1 MLVVGCMLAVGAGEA
16 SAAPLTTVRV
26 SVPATGGQANGDS
39 TGAVVSADGTTV
51 AFDSTATNLSLRADT
66 NHARDVFVRNL
77 ATGRTR
83 RVSVS
88 SHEQQAAGTSHVI
101 AISRDGRR
109 VLFDSTAPNLVPGDT
124 NGQRDVFVRDLV
136 SGTTRQADRDS
147 GGARPSF
154 SRCCPSFGLDLSAS
168 GRWVLFATGR
178 SQPRPGGQLD
188 RDLPARSE
196 DTRDENGCALRQL
209 RRAGRGP
216 GVVRR
221 QSGRLQHRR
230 PRKRRLSRES
240 FILQRHPNHTRSA
253 IGASLGDGST
263 VADMAE
269 GGRLVLLTVFSL
281 GTDGAE
287 VFLVDRQAHTST
299 RVDVSG
305 AAPFTTHAIAQ
316 AMSGDGR
323 FATFLSAHAGFVAG
337 DTNGRFDVFRRD
349 LVGATTARISLSAT
363 GGQLGHNSLGGAM
376 TGDGGAVVF
385 WAGDGVTPGRRQLSQ
400 RRIPPRPVP
409 LARRTSR
416 IRPADRLLHHHR
428 LRLAQAR
435 HAHQHLELLLGD
447 DADSVGVIAVVASR
461 VPERGTRI
469 GGRDADANRR
479 RPR

>member
-39 TGAVVSADGTTV
+39 TSAVVSADGTTV

-136 SGTTRQADRDS
+136 SGTTRQVDRDS

-154 SRCCPSFGLDLSAS
+154 SRCCPSFGLDISAS
-168 GRWVLFATGR
+168 GRWVLFATGAPNLVPAGSSIGIFLHDLKTHVTR
-178 SQPRPGGQLD
+178 TVALSDNFVARVAGQVSFDANRIAYSIGGIGSGDFPG
-188 RDLPARSE
+188 
-196 DTRDENGCALRQL
+196 
-209 RRAGRGP
+209 
-216 GVVRR
+216 
-221 QSGRLQHRR
+221 
-230 PRKRRLSRES
+230 ES

-281 GTDGAE
+281 GTSGAE

-305 AAPFTTHAIAQ
+305 AAPFTTQAIAQ

-349 LVGATTARISLSAT
+349 LVGGTTARISLSAT
-363 GGQLGHNSLGGAM
+363 GAQLGHNSFGGAM
-376 TGDGGAVVF
+376 TGDGGDVVF
-385 WAGDGVTPGRRQLSQ
+385 WAGDGVTPG
-400 RRIPPRPVP
+400 
-409 LARRTSR
+409 
-416 IRPADRLLHHHR
+416 
-428 LRLAQAR
+428 
-435 HAHQHLELLLGD
+435 
-447 DADSVGVIAVVASR
+447 
-461 VPERGTRI
+461 
-469 GGRDADANRR
+469 DANSASDVFLRG
-479 RPR
+479 PFP

>member
-39 TGAVVSADGTTV
+39 TSSVVSADGTTV
-51 AFDSTATNLSLRADT
+51 AFDSTATNLSLHADT

-136 SGTTRQADRDS
+136 SGTTRQVDRDS

-168 GRWVLFATGR
+168 GRWVLFATGAPNLVPAGSSIGIFLHDLKTHVTR
-178 SQPRPGGQLD
+178 TVALSDNFVARVAGQVSFDANRIAYSIGGIGTGDFPG
-188 RDLPARSE
+188 
-196 DTRDENGCALRQL
+196 
-209 RRAGRGP
+209 
-216 GVVRR
+216 
-221 QSGRLQHRR
+221 
-230 PRKRRLSRES
+230 ES

-305 AAPFTTHAIAQ
+305 AAPFTTQAIAQ

-376 TGDGGAVVF
+376 TGDGGDVVF
-385 WAGDGVTPGRRQLSQ
+385 WAGDGVTPGDGNSASD
-400 RRIPPRPVP
+400 VF
-409 LARRTSR
+409 
-416 IRPADRLLHHHR
+416 
-428 LRLAQAR
+428 LR
-435 HAHQHLELLLGD
+435 G
-447 DADSVGVIAVVASR
+447 
-461 VPERGTRI
+461 PF
-469 GGRDADANRR
+469 
-479 RPR
+479 P